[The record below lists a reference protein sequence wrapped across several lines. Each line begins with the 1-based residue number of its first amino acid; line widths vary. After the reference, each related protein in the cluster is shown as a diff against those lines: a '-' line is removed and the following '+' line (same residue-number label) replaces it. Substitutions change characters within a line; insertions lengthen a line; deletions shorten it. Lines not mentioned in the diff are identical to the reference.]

1 MDKMRMESVD
11 MTVQNVE
18 KIAALFLICMMTLVE
33 ERMYY

>member
-18 KIAALFLICMMTLVE
+18 KIATLFLICMMTLVE
-33 ERMYY
+33 ERIDY